1 MNMDITFFTL
11 SILLANMPK
20 ICANVCEQ
28 SLTLTFE
35 SVIKASVLIVSTAFS
50 SLPFRAVTA
59 HSEFVYSRE
68 EKTQI
73 AFRCLFSRGT
83 RNSREVLWQICG
95 IRRNTGATTTV
106 RSDSRPDQEAAH

>member
-1 MNMDITFFTL
+1 MDITFFTL
-11 SILLANMPK
+11 PIFLANMPK

-50 SLPFRAVTA
+50 SLPFRAVTP

-68 EKTQI
+68 RERKNTNRLPLFVLARHTQ
-73 AFRCLFSRGT
+73 FSGGSLADM
-83 RNSREVLWQICG
+83 RNS
-95 IRRNTGATTTV
+95 
-106 RSDSRPDQEAAH
+106 P

>member
-1 MNMDITFFTL
+1 MDITFFTL

-59 HSEFVYSRE
+59 HSEFVFSRE
-68 EKTQI
+68 KKNTNRLPLFVLARYTQ
-73 AFRCLFSRGT
+73 FSGVFLADM
-83 RNSREVLWQICG
+83 RNS
-95 IRRNTGATTTV
+95 
-106 RSDSRPDQEAAH
+106 P

>member
-1 MNMDITFFTL
+1 MDITFFTL
-11 SILLANMPK
+11 PIFLANMPK

-50 SLPFRAVTA
+50 SLPFRAVTP

-68 EKTQI
+68 REKKHKSPSVV
-73 AFRCLFSRGT
+73 C
-83 RNSREVLWQICG
+83 SRE
-95 IRRNTGATTTV
+95 
-106 RSDSRPDQEAAH
+106 AHAILGRFFGRYAEFAVTPEPRQQ